1 MNIQKLLLFSIA
13 FALPVT
19 VFSQSDD
26 EETRYYDVEIIIFK
40 NVQVPKG
47 KEYTLPVS
55 LPPKDDEAI
64 DFSSAFGVRDAATKF
79 YEVTPID
86 KLLMTDKAA
95 KIIESPYYELLVHQG
110 WRQPGMDKDN
120 SLSVWIRGGKV
131 YGDEFIS
138 IDSQLSGTQLEV
150 INQTDGSTQQA
161 IRGTNEK
168 LFELEGKITIV
179 LARYLHTYADLIY
192 RRPRL
197 TLDQSLDNPELAA
210 ELKDSLDTR
219 ILDNY
224 HMLEQRRM
232 RSKSLHYLDHPEFSL
247 LVYITPYVKPDIT
260 VNTLEATNG

>member
-1 MNIQKLLLFSIA
+1 MNIQKLLLFAIV

-19 VFSQSDD
+19 VFSQSSD

-47 KEYTLPVS
+47 KEFILPVS
-55 LPPKDDEAI
+55 LPPRGKDGI
-64 DFSSAFGVRDAATKF
+64 HFSTASGIRDAAKKSF
-79 YEVTPID
+79 KVTPKG
-86 KLLMTDKAA
+86 KLLMTDKAE

-110 WRQPGMDKDN
+110 WRQPGMDKEQ
-120 SLSVWIRGGKV
+120 SLSVWVRGGKV
-131 YGDEFIS
+131 YGDEYIS
-138 IDSQLSGTQLEV
+138 IDSQLSGVQLESMSQA
-150 INQTDGSTQQA
+150 NDSTQQV

-179 LARYLHTYADLIY
+179 LARYLHTYTDLIF

-197 TLDQSLDNPELAA
+197 TLDQNLDNPELATA
-210 ELKDSLDTR
+210 LEDSPNTR

-224 HMLEQRRM
+224 HMFERRRM

-247 LVYITPYVKPDIT
+247 LVYITPYVKPDLDA
-260 VNTLEATNG
+260 VAMEATSG

>member
-1 MNIQKLLLFSIA
+1 MNIQKLLLFAII

-19 VFSQSDD
+19 VFSQSND

-47 KEYTLPVS
+47 KEFTLPVS
-55 LPPKDDEAI
+55 LPPKDKEAI
-64 DFSSAFGVRDAATKF
+64 DFSTAFGVRDAATKF
-79 YEVTPID
+79 YEVTP
-86 KLLMTDKAA
+86 KNRLLMTDKAA
-95 KIIESPYYELLVHQG
+95 KIIDSPYYELLVHQG
-110 WRQPGMDKDN
+110 WRQPGMDKDK

-131 YGDEFIS
+131 YGDEYVS
-138 IDSQLSGTQLEV
+138 IDSQLSGTQLELM
-150 INQTDGSTQQA
+150 NQTDDSSQQV

-197 TLDQSLDNPELAA
+197 TLDQNMDNPELAA
-210 ELKDSLDTR
+210 ELEDSPDTR

-247 LVYITPYVKPDIT
+247 LVYITPYVKPELNAAATD
-260 VNTLEATNG
+260 ATNG